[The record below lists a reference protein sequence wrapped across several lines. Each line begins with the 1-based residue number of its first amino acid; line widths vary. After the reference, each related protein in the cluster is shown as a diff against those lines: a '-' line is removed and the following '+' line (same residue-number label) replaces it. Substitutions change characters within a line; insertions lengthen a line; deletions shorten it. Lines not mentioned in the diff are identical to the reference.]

1 MEVDS
6 EKNPYLDMSLFSEL
20 DLPEIGQHSGVF
32 TLEPYDL
39 NKEVMRLAL
48 MALSSRDGTYIQE
61 ADLYA
66 DMETMANIGVLVDRL
81 LDFARSNKC
90 VTLSPGL
97 LWTER
102 DCYLVHTEDSDPM
115 IVLPT
120 EIVLRYIYGGWKAC
134 ETVGILDLRHNK
146 CYTIL
151 TSCITDNICDK
162 VMKDLVLS

>member
-6 EKNPYLDMSLFSEL
+6 EKNPYLDLSLFSEIAL
-20 DLPEIGQHSGVF
+20 TEIGQHSGVF

-48 MALSSRDGTYIQE
+48 MALSSRDGVYTQE
-61 ADLYA
+61 ADSYA
-66 DMETMANIGVLVDRL
+66 DTETMANIGVLVDRL
-81 LDFARSNKC
+81 LDFARRNKC
-90 VTLSPGL
+90 VALSPGL
-97 LWTER
+97 LWTKR
-102 DCYLVHTEDSDPM
+102 DCYLVHTGDSNPM
-115 IVLPT
+115 ISLPT

-146 CYTIL
+146 CYSIPTFR
-151 TSCITDNICDK
+151 ITDNICDK